1 MTQKTPMRW
10 IGTTKLTSATSV
22 VSFGNVAN
30 TASGFNISLT
40 AADSTAMDVNQGGTW
55 RMGFRIY
62 FRALINGS
70 SNSMYYGSY
79 PLVKDAQNSGSSW
92 DRQGMYWSNGTVP
105 TNTSAAGWTASATH
119 YVSGAMFT
127 MCDEG
132 ATGAGNWRYGFQSN
146 SHTSSLASSDSA
158 FEHGY
163 INYML
168 TVIPTLLHTL
178 FLVQFVLPT
187 TRQLNKLL
195 SLFLTTTAQVERQ
208 VVGVLLA
215 HIRLMFI
222 QEPTFFLG
230 QRLSV
235 TPGIPKILMS
245 KGNKHV

>member
-1 MTQKTPMRW
+1 
-10 IGTTKLTSATSV
+10 
-22 VSFGNVAN
+22 
-30 TASGFNISLT
+30 
-40 AADSTAMDVNQGGTW
+40 
-55 RMGFRIY
+55 MGFRIY
-62 FRALINGS
+62 FGALINGS

-163 INYML
+163 IDYMFNGNTYPAAYAVSSSIRPANNATTQQAALAISDNYG
-168 TVIPTLLHTL
+168 TGGTSSGGSTTGPYQIDVYSGAN
-178 FLVQFVLPT
+178 FLPGSTFVCY
-187 TRQLNKLL
+187 
-195 SLFLTTTAQVERQ
+195 AWD
-208 VVGVLLA
+208 
-215 HIRLMFI
+215 
-222 QEPTFFLG
+222 
-230 QRLSV
+230 
-235 TPGIPKILMS
+235 S
-245 KGNKHV
+245 KDINE